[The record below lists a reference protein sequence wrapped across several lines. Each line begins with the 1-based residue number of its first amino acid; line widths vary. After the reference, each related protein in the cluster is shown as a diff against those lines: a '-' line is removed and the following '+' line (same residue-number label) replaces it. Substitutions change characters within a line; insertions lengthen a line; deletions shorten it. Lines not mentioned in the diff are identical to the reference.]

1 MLLAITVVLSTTSAA
16 AVTPKPVVRR
26 DAPADAYGDGVY
38 GGQSNGQGE
47 AGGKNATRNGKS
59 GDERDEARGK
69 KGTRGNDETGAKD
82 RRGNGGNRGPPEWVH
97 GSDGME
103 NPAKRGADRECGNCA
118 KQKRGC
124 GGGPPAHAN
133 AGGRSSKPR
142 DCEGKPVFDGSVYV
156 DTNLSAAE
164 LRATAWRALGD
175 TNFSAGPGKRTIS
188 DERRRELRRLLDG
201 SFRNFVDVNRVNA
214 SRVFEVD
221 HEVAAA
227 TGKHAPN
234 VTAHL
239 VVADQKLAETA
250 TADAESVFDRLVE
263 NNVSFNETAAR
274 DHIRKAHAAIEQ
286 AEHVRDAS
294 PNPVAA
300 TTHYRRAWSHAQRAL
315 DVADAGTDPRVVL
328 ASRRDPKHDGLV
340 NYTVQGRLFDVR
352 AYQLES
358 VTVTVDG
365 DERRVPVVLKNSTPG
380 TSAAFTAE
388 TTLRDDVNNVTVT
401 VTDTGEPLSNLS
413 DSFERSS
420 TTETLKLDADG
431 LSDHYEEN
439 VTSTDPLDPDSD
451 ASATA
456 RDEGD
461 DGVLDDRA
469 DLEPDRLSNRQEIRL
484 GTDPL
489 SNDTDGD
496 GLRDAFEVKLL
507 GTDPLSNDT
516 DGDGVGDA
524 FEDPDGDGLTNLREQ
539 RAGSPP
545 TRVDADGDGL
555 ADPAEL
561 GNGTSTLS
569 SDTDGDG
576 LSDAVEPHAPFET
589 DPLDPDSD
597 GDGVLDGE
605 ETYTTTVANDS
616 VGARVSV
623 TGQGN
628 VAGAVTVENESRAG
642 FDNSFV
648 DGARASEVVTV
659 RSEQV
664 PSRATV
670 TLSYDESRVENESAL
685 AAFVYDDATRQFV
698 KLPSTVNAE
707 ENTVRAKVTQRGEY
721 VVMSVPKWA
730 GNFREEVPETT
741 VDKETFDPPG
751 TECDGICR
759 SDGESVTVGV
769 TSGASTFGVR
779 SLEPVNGGDESGRD
793 ANDGVTID
801 GTTYR
806 NGPVKFSP
814 SKSGRLGAQSTDADG
829 EWATLTFASPHLSDA
844 GDIDFQGVVSLY
856 AKENSSARVV
866 VVDDGN
872 VDVISS
878 VGENQ
883 DVDRRKVH
891 EDLTEYAGESIELQ
905 LQVKGSGGAQVH
917 GWEIIEDTDGD
928 GTPDEADLCT
938 ATPGHQDNGC
948 PPSSLP
954 VVSMQF
960 DHDVDTLEVK
970 ADVSSVVETPGSKV
984 VFERIGPPKD
994 GRNFR
999 DPVHRSTLYE
1009 HASTGRD
1016 GAIVTDTV
1024 RDIEA
1029 GETVTLRLR
1038 AEGTAKIRLSSFE
1051 IRKDRDGDGLTD
1063 RVERH
1068 CLETNRYGCVN
1079 TDVSVADTDGD
1090 GRSDSEEVGEQKV
1103 KRIGRNFT
1111 VYYEPNSHP
1120 NDPDTDDDGL
1130 DDGTE
1135 ADGWDVDVVNRSGE
1149 VYRYAA
1155 NGDGNGEMTVSSDP
1169 QQVDTDYDGADD
1181 YAEKTNLKTDP
1192 REDVTYAITETH
1204 EREIGQKLYDEYA
1217 SASPRARPYMLK
1229 DLRRLGL
1236 LEGRSVSDLD
1246 GLQLNDST
1254 DDFDFVRADDGS
1266 FVFRAIDDERRT
1278 DTWLSNGEEADRDLG
1293 AWDPDTDDDGLTDGQ
1308 EARWLTHVG
1317 RDSVW
1322 SLSYDERNDEDCG
1335 WNGCDH
1341 EFPTEPDDADS
1352 DGDGYW
1358 DGWIGVHG
1366 VGNSSNVVL
1375 YMDNRL
1381 SGTGIEGD
1389 ETVQEQTGVHEVDDR
1404 DPGAYIQSPPTSNDP
1419 TPDQDRKYHSNVHV
1433 GELHWNQNGL
1443 SGDPDDRSVTPD
1455 PTLPVEADYVNNTNW
1470 PGNGDPSAIRNAN
1483 GVDLKTAISYNYKL
1497 YGIDVEFQSYDE
1509 EIQRDDL
1516 RDVCRGA
1523 HQKTTDTYWVRCTAA
1538 TMPDTEKLYVTPD
1551 SFNRNELIKIESEYH
1566 DDDSRLH
1573 MLWGTELGNDR
1584 PKTLVDDNTDY
1595 VRKNFRATGMAWHTG
1610 SPRAHNVDIVEYTD
1624 FGVTIGRDTFSPNQF
1639 QDLQSVGMHELG
1651 HALSVGWRDDTNPP
1665 FTFGDV
1671 AAPKA
1676 YEVYSGNRDDPDV
1689 AGGLDP
1695 TPETVALGG
1704 HDREWSVMKS
1714 GTADD
1719 STRYTGTSAKFP
1731 VLLFS
1736 IEELSTVDFEHV
1748 PSKTE

>member
-1 MLLAITVVLSTTSAA
+1 M
-16 AVTPKPVVRR
+16 
-26 DAPADAYGDGVY
+26 
-38 GGQSNGQGE
+38 
-47 AGGKNATRNGKS
+47 
-59 GDERDEARGK
+59 
-69 KGTRGNDETGAKD
+69 
-82 RRGNGGNRGPPEWVH
+82 
-97 GSDGME
+97 
-103 NPAKRGADRECGNCA
+103 
-118 KQKRGC
+118 
-124 GGGPPAHAN
+124 
-133 AGGRSSKPR
+133 
-142 DCEGKPVFDGSVYV
+142 FDGSVYV

-164 LRATAWRALGD
+164 LRAAAWTALAD
-175 TNFSAGPGKRTIS
+175 ANPSAGPGKKTIS
-188 DERRRELRRLLDG
+188 DERRRELRELLDY
-201 SFRNFVDVNRVNA
+201 SFKNFVDVNRVNA

-274 DHIRKAHAAIEQ
+274 DHIRKANAAIEQ

-315 DVADAGTDPRVVL
+315 DIADAGTDPRVVL
-328 ASRRDPKHDGLV
+328 ASRRDPKHDGPI

-401 VTDTGEPLSNLS
+401 VTDTGESLSNLS
-413 DSFERSS
+413 DSFEQSS
-420 TTETLKLDADG
+420 TTATLKLDADG

-451 ASATA
+451 
-456 RDEGD
+456 
-461 DGVLDDRA
+461 
-469 DLEPDRLSNRQEIRL
+469 
-484 GTDPL
+484 
-489 SNDTDGD
+489 
-496 GLRDAFEVKLL
+496 
-507 GTDPLSNDT
+507 
-516 DGDGVGDA
+516 
-524 FEDPDGDGLTNLREQ
+524 
-539 RAGSPP
+539 
-545 TRVDADGDGL
+545 
-555 ADPAEL
+555 
-561 GNGTSTLS
+561 
-569 SDTDGDG
+569 
-576 LSDAVEPHAPFET
+576 
-589 DPLDPDSD
+589 

-605 ETYTTTVANDS
+605 ETYTTTATNES

-628 VAGAVTVENESRAG
+628 VAGAVTVENESRGLRQLVRRRGASVGGRHGSLGAG
-642 FDNSFV
+642 
-648 DGARASEVVTV
+648 A
-659 RSEQV
+659 V
-664 PSRATV
+664 PGDV

-685 AAFVYDDATRQFV
+685 AAFVYDDATRRFV

-779 SLEPVNGGDESGRD
+779 SLEPVNGGGETGGD
-793 ANDGVTID
+793 ANDGVTVD

-806 NGPVKFSP
+806 NGPVTFSP
-814 SKSGRLGAQSTDADG
+814 SESGRLGAQSTDAND
-829 EWATLTFASPHLSDA
+829 EWATMTFASPHLSDA

-891 EDLTEYAGESIELQ
+891 EDLTEYAGESVELQ
-905 LQVKGSGGAQVH
+905 LQVKGSGGATVH

-938 ATPGHQDNGC
+938 VTPGHQDNGC

-970 ADVSSVVETPGSKV
+970 ADVSSVVETSDSKV

-1016 GAIVTDTV
+1016 SAIVTDTV

-1079 TDVSVADTDGD
+1079 TNISVADTDDD

-1103 KRIGRNFT
+1103 DRIGSNFT

-1120 NDPDTDDDGL
+1120 DDPDTDDGL
-1130 DDGTE
+1130 EDGTE

-1149 VYRYAA
+1149 PYRYAA

-1204 EREIGQKLYDEYA
+1204 EQEIAQELYDEYA
-1217 SASPRARPYMLK
+1217 STTRGRRYLA
-1229 DLRRLGL
+1229 DDIRRLGL
-1236 LEGRSVSDLD
+1236 LEGRSVSDFD
-1246 GLQLNDST
+1246 ELQLNDST

-1278 DTWLSNGEEADRDLG
+1278 DTWLSNGEEVDCDLG

-1308 EARWLTHVG
+1308 EARWLTHAS

-1341 EFPTEPDDADS
+1341 EFPTEPDAADS

-1358 DGWIGVHG
+1358 DGWIGVHS

-1375 YMDNRL
+1375 YMDNRR

-1389 ETVQEQTGVHEVDDR
+1389 EIVQEQTGVHEIDDR
-1404 DPGAYIQSPPTSNDP
+1404 DLGAYIQSPPTSNDP
-1419 TPDQDRKYHSNVHV
+1419 TPDQDQKYHSNVHV

-1443 SGDPDDRSVTPD
+1443 SGDPDDRSVAPN

-1624 FGVTIGRDTFSPNQF
+1624 FGVMIGRDTFSPSQF
-1639 QDLQSVGMHELG
+1639 QDLQSIGMHELG
-1651 HALSVGWRDDTNPP
+1651 HSLSVGWRDDTNPP

-1695 TPETVALGG
+1695 TPETVVLGG

-1719 STRYTGTSAKFP
+1719 STQYTGTSAKFP